1 MLLSVCTSID
11 TAIAQ
16 TNRPNIVF
24 FLTEDAGAFNRDR
37 DAWGA
42 NTRAGIDRQSWPLFL
57 ECSCAS
63 SVCSVS
69 KAALLTGLMPH
80 SNNLRTNVENF
91 FPGASGIAAG
101 DIGPNDTSGRLGTML
116 TRELNADQIE

>member
-1 MLLSVCTSID
+1 VIGTPGVQTPGLESI
-11 TAIAQ
+11 A
-16 TNRPNIVF
+16 NRGLYFSNAHV
-24 FLTEDAGAFNRDR
+24 
-37 DAWGA
+37 
-42 NTRAGIDRQSWPLFL
+42 
-57 ECSCAS
+57 AS